1 MKDDRSEELERLEKE
16 LLAAMDAH
24 EEEQEEFGILEDD
37 TDILADQLIR
47 EVMAEPA
54 FEDPDRIHDPE
65 EPLVYCNY
73 SNDYGRD
80 LKEFAENGGKT
91 EKNKTD
97 KVDMALMITASALC
111 LGIIGVLAYW
121 LVMYL

>member
-1 MKDDRSEELERLEKE
+1 MKDDRKEELERLEKE
-16 LLAAMDAH
+16 LLAAMEEH
-24 EEEQEEFGILEDD
+24 EEPDILEDEL
-37 TDILADQLIR
+37 ILKVL
-47 EVMAEPA
+47 AEPA
-54 FEDPDRIHDPE
+54 FEDTDRIHEPK

-91 EKNKTD
+91 EKNKKE
-97 KVDMALMITASALC
+97 KVDTALMITASVLC

-121 LVMYL
+121 LVVYL

>member
-1 MKDDRSEELERLEKE
+1 MKDDRSEELERLEKA
-16 LLAAMDAH
+16 LLAAMETHD
-24 EEEQEEFGILEDD
+24 EEPEFEIADD
-37 TDILADQLIR
+37 EADILADALIR

-54 FEDPDRIHDPE
+54 FEDPDRIHEPE

-73 SNDYGRD
+73 SNDYGR
-80 LKEFAENGGKT
+80 KETEENSK
-91 EKNKTD
+91 EKKEKAD

-121 LVMYL
+121 LVLYL

>member
-16 LLAAMDAH
+16 LLAAMEARD
-24 EEEQEEFGILEDD
+24 EEQEFEITDD
-37 TDILADQLIR
+37 ETDILADELIR

-54 FEDPDRIHDPE
+54 FEDPDRIHEPE

-80 LKEFAENGGKT
+80 RAESEENSKTKKE
-91 EKNKTD
+91 KTD

>member
-1 MKDDRSEELERLEKE
+1 MRDDRSEELERLEKE
-16 LLAAMDAH
+16 LLATV
-24 EEEQEEFGILEDD
+24 EEQEEPDILEDE
-37 TDILADQLIR
+37 LIR

-54 FEDPDRIHDPE
+54 FDDTDRIHDPK

-91 EKNKTD
+91 EKRKND
-97 KVDMALMITASALC
+97 KVNTGLMITASVLC

-121 LVMYL
+121 LVVYL

>member
-1 MKDDRSEELERLEKE
+1 MKDDRQEELERLEKE
-16 LLAAMDAH
+16 LLTDMEAQ
-24 EEEQEEFGILEDD
+24 EEEINVED
-37 TDILADQLIR
+37 TDIALDELIS
-47 EVMAEPA
+47 EVLAEPA
-54 FEDPDRIHDPE
+54 FEDTDRIHEPE

-91 EKNKTD
+91 EKKKSD

-111 LGIIGVLAYW
+111 LGIIGVLVYW
-121 LVMYL
+121 LAVYL

>member
-16 LLAAMDAH
+16 LLAAMEGHD
-24 EEEQEEFGILEDD
+24 EEQVEFETVDEEP
-37 TDILADQLIR
+37 DILADDLIR
-47 EVMAEPA
+47 EVLAEPA
-54 FEDPDRIHDPE
+54 FEDTDRIHEPE

-73 SNDYGRD
+73 SNDYGRE
-80 LKEFAENGGKT
+80 LEEFAENGGKT
-91 EKNKTD
+91 DKKKAD

-111 LGIIGVLAYW
+111 LGIIGVMAYW

>member
-16 LLAAMDAH
+16 LLAAMEAH
-24 EEEQEEFGILEDD
+24 DEEQDEFEIIDEEP
-37 TDILADQLIR
+37 DILADELIR
-47 EVMAEPA
+47 ELMAEPA

-80 LKEFAENGGKT
+80 LKDFAENGGKT
-91 EKNKTD
+91 DKNKSD

>member
-111 LGIIGVLAYW
+111 LGIIGVMAYW

>member
-16 LLAAMDAH
+16 LLAAMEEH
-24 EEEQEEFGILEDD
+24 GEEQEEFEIIDD
-37 TDILADQLIR
+37 ETDLLADELIR
-47 EVMAEPA
+47 EVLAEPA
-54 FEDPDRIHDPE
+54 FEDPERIHDSE

-91 EKNKTD
+91 KKNKTD
-97 KVDMALMITASALC
+97 RVDMALMITASALC